1 LLVGFYGTTIK
12 RGCDPYV
19 RGQISLLK
27 CGKKV
32 NGMANGKWQT
42 ASCKRQKAGGAIKLL
57 EMKLSDRKRDGGPWK
72 RVGPPKSVALS
83 AEGVLALIKRYLLA
97 GKSVG
102 ARTTH

>member
-1 LLVGFYGTTIK
+1 VVLKKSHKFVGHPRK
-12 RGCDPYV
+12 AA
-19 RGQISLLK
+19 
-27 CGKKV
+27 
-32 NGMANGKWQT
+32 MANAKWQT